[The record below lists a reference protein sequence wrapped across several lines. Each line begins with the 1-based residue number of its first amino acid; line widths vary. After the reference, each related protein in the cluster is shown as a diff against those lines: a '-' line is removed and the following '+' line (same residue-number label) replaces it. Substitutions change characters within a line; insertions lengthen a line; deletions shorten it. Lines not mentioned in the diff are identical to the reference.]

1 MRIAVACQ
9 GLDVAERFS
18 RCSSFTCYRV
28 EYGMIADCQNMPNL
42 SFPPAQLA
50 HVMKDLEVTVVIAN
64 RIEPSFESALHDAG
78 IEMEQGYTGTASA
91 AARTYVTKT
100 LTGTHEELEA
110 S

>member
-18 RCSSFTCYRV
+18 RCSSFMCYRV
-28 EYGMIADCQNMPNL
+28 EFGMFADCQNMPNL

-50 HVMKDLEVTVVIAN
+50 HVLTDFGVTAVIAN
-64 RIEPSFESALHDAG
+64 RIEPSFETALNEAG
-78 IEMEQGYTGTASA
+78 IEVESGYTGTASA
-91 AARTYVTKT
+91 AARTYLAHT
-100 LTGTHEELEA
+100 LSGTHEDLEA